1 MVKPLTPKQEKFAQ
15 GVASGKSQADA
26 YRAAY
31 DCKKSTP
38 STVQKLASELMKL
51 PHVSGRVNELRKPAV
66 EAVAITVQ
74 DLIRELEEARVIAM
88 TGEKPQAAAMVSA
101 TVAKAKLL
109 GLEAPTKSEVSG
121 SFEVVAPWL
130 KSNIQD
136 RNQG

>member
-1 MVKPLTPKQEKFAQ
+1 MDKPLTPKQEKFAQ
-15 GVASGKSQADA
+15 CVASGKSQADA

-38 STVQKLASELMKL
+38 STVQKLASELMKH

-74 DLIRELEEARVIAM
+74 DLIRELEEARVLAM
-88 TGEKPQAAAMVSA
+88 TGEKPQTAAMVSA

-109 GLEAPTKSEVSG
+109 GLEAPAKIEVSG
-121 SFEVVAPWL
+121 TMSLHISKDDAEL
-130 KSNIQD
+130 
-136 RNQG
+136 